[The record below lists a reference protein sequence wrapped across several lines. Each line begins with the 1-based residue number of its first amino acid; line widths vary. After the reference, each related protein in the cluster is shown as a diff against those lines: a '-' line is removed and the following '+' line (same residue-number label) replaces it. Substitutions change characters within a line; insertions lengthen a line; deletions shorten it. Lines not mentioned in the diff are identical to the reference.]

1 MDPTLAGLLGAA
13 GLAALGWVGKAVATS
28 FASRAKLREAAATA
42 SAETAQM
49 REARPWAL
57 MEQRIEDL
65 EGERDRLAILARE
78 QSALIDRIRHE
89 RDDARREAVDWEI
102 AAKRMAS
109 VREGMEDEVRRDHA
123 LILARLN
130 QIHDAVR
137 QKK

>member
-28 FASRAKLREAAATA
+28 FASRAKLREVAATA

-102 AAKRMAS
+102 AAKKSATIS
-109 VREGMEDEVRRDHA
+109 DGIHADILRRLDQ
-123 LILARLN
+123 ILSR
-130 QIHDAVR
+130 IGG
-137 QKK
+137 

>member
-28 FASRAKLREAAATA
+28 FASRAKLREAAAMA

-102 AAKRMAS
+102 AAKKSATIS
-109 VREGMEDEVRRDHA
+109 NGIHADILRRLDQ
-123 LILARLN
+123 ILSR
-130 QIHDAVR
+130 IGG
-137 QKK
+137 

>member
-28 FASRAKLREAAATA
+28 FASRARLREAAATA

-65 EGERDRLAILARE
+65 EGERDHLEGERDRLALLARE

-102 AAKRMAS
+102 AAKKSATTCD
-109 VREGMEDEVRRDHA
+109 GIHADILRRLDQ
-123 LILARLN
+123 ILSR
-130 QIHDAVR
+130 IGG
-137 QKK
+137 

>member
-28 FASRAKLREAAATA
+28 FASRAKLREVAATA

-65 EGERDRLAILARE
+65 EGERDRLALLARE

-89 RDDARREAVDWEI
+89 RDDARRVAVDWEI
-102 AAKRMAS
+102 AAKRSATIS
-109 VREGMEDEVRRDHA
+109 EGLQSDVHREHA
-123 LILARLN
+123 EILTRLA
-130 QIHDAVR
+130 QIHDALR

>member
-28 FASRAKLREAAATA
+28 FASRARLREAAATA

-65 EGERDRLAILARE
+65 EGERDRLALLARE

-89 RDDARREAVDWEI
+89 RDDALREAVDWEI
-102 AAKRMAS
+102 AAKKSATICD
-109 VREGMEDEVRRDHA
+109 GIHADILRRLDQ
-123 LILARLN
+123 ILSR
-130 QIHDAVR
+130 IGG
-137 QKK
+137 

>member
-13 GLAALGWVGKAVATS
+13 GLAALGWVGKAVAAS

-65 EGERDRLAILARE
+65 EGERDRLALLARE

-102 AAKRMAS
+102 AAKKSATIS
-109 VREGMEDEVRRDHA
+109 DGIHADILRRLDQ
-123 LILARLN
+123 ILSR
-130 QIHDAVR
+130 IGG
-137 QKK
+137 